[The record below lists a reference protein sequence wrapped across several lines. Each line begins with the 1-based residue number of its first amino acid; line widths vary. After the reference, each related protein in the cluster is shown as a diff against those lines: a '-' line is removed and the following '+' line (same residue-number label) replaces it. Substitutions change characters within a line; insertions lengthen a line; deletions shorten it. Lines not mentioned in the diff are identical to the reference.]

1 MTKREPAPA
10 FWMTGELTGGELRV
24 ADSPAGLIASVL
36 EGYGEVPL
44 ISTADG
50 EPGGLLETW
59 KEIKLH
65 DRFAFACQVATEYQ
79 ARALVAA
86 EKAGTWS
93 LAGATEAEVDRLY
106 TTRSRVP
113 DGGPWAPGLV
123 KLIIVHPVA
132 EAIQWDSP
140 VTSRSLVVIDPRT
153 EVNLLRGLEA
163 CGALSSAGRLDLRS
177 RYKSPRDQ

>member
-1 MTKREPAPA
+1 MTKSEHAPS
-10 FWMTGELTGGELRV
+10 FWMTGDLTGGELRV

-36 EGYGEVPL
+36 EGYGALPL
-44 ISTADG
+44 IPEGNG
-50 EPGGLLETW
+50 EPGSMFLAW
-59 KEIKLH
+59 NEIKKH

-93 LAGATEAEVDRLY
+93 LAGATEDEVDRLY

-113 DGGPWAPGLV
+113 DSKSWAPGNVLLV
-123 KLIIVHPVA
+123 IVHPVA
-132 EAIQWDSP
+132 EAIAWEP
-140 VTSRSLVVIDPRT
+140 PAASRSLVVIDPRT

-163 CGALSSAGRLDLRS
+163 CGSLSSAGRLDLRS